1 MSGRS
6 ASAIWRADPTLVLA
20 LDEHLGPPVDS
31 YVNGS
36 QVWLVDAGPGGE
48 TLEFRLHPVAAF
60 APVPG
65 VSHHDLWEEVVA
77 AISRGDATDSLRLA
91 DHARSL
97 AALWDGLEVFEAYDA
112 GLEPAVIG
120 GCAGRLIGRPADRV
134 GLVDHTTIGGE
145 WDRSGRTVSL
155 FALLDAQLAAD

>member
-1 MSGRS
+1 MTGRT
-6 ASAIWRADPTLVLA
+6 ASAVWRGDPDLVLA

-36 QVWLVDAGPGGE
+36 QVWLVDLGPSGE

-60 APVPG
+60 VPVPG

-77 AISRGDATDSLRLA
+77 AISRGDSPDALDLGGTSRALG
-91 DHARSL
+91 
-97 AALWDGLEVFEAYDA
+97 ALWDGLEVFEAYDA
-112 GLEPAVIG
+112 ALEPAVIAN
-120 GCAGRLIGRPADRV
+120 CAGRALARPADHA
-134 GLVDHTTIGGE
+134 GLVDHGRIGGE

-155 FALLDAQLAAD
+155 FDLLSAELAAG